1 MSETP
6 LLFLLPPCFLSS
18 SSLPLARAGSA
29 PNPSAPP
36 PSRFADPV
44 RKPRREVSD
53 PLPFSSRYV
62 RSLMYSHSSL
72 EWPGFW
78 PICSSL
84 IVRPVVPL
92 PLRANKAPAT
102 AGQRGPPW
110 LPVAPPALSA
120 PGVRDRVRSRSM
132 ESTNVGWSRI
142 TARLRLPTIL

>member
-6 LLFLLPPCFLSS
+6 LLFLLPPRFLSS

-102 AGQRGPPW
+102 AGQRGPRGYQLRHP
-110 LPVAPPALSA
+110 LCPPLAFGTEFEA
-120 PGVRDRVRSRSM
+120 VQ
-132 ESTNVGWSRI
+132 WS
-142 TARLRLPTIL
+142 LRTWGGLGSQRAFV